1 MGGRN
6 RFEAGREGEK
16 MGARG
21 FKFYPILLLFF
32 LGTSV
37 LIAGCS
43 SEGQN
48 ERPNVALPVEVGTVV
63 QKKVPLQIRI
73 IGNVQ
78 AYSTVTV
85 KSRVAGQIMR
95 VCFTEGQ
102 DVKKGD
108 LLFMIDPRPFEAALK
123 QAEANLERDMAQV
136 KQAEANLE
144 RDMAQEKNA
153 EAEANRYKLLLERG
167 VVARQQYEKFRTDW
181 EALVATVQAD
191 RAAKANAEAGVLAD
205 RAAVENARLQL
216 SYCSIHSPMD
226 GRTGSLLVQEGNII
240 KENDANLVV
249 INQVTPIY
257 VSFSV
262 PEQYLGEIKKYMR
275 AGTLKVEAI
284 VSNHEEA
291 AYHGFISFVDNAVD
305 TGTGTIKLK
314 GTFPNKDRRLWP
326 GQFANVV
333 LTLTTEPNAIV
344 VPSQA
349 VETGQQGQYVF
360 VVRPDLTVESRPV
373 VVSRTT
379 DGETVIQKGLNPDE
393 KVVTDGQLRLYPGA
407 KVEIKNSNSTPPV
420 KPKPS

>member
-1 MGGRN
+1 MN
-6 RFEAGREGEK
+6 RKAFCSSLFILTGVFLLSSCSGEK
-16 MGARG
+16 RESPAVG
-21 FKFYPILLLFF
+21 
-32 LGTSV
+32 
-37 LIAGCS
+37 
-43 SEGQN
+43 
-48 ERPNVALPVEVGTVV
+48 LPVEVASVV
-63 QKKVPLQIRI
+63 QKKVPIQIRI

-78 AYSTVTV
+78 AHSTVTV

-95 VCFTEGQ
+95 VYFTEGQ

-167 VVARQQYEKFRTDW
+167 VVARQQYDKFRTDW

-191 RAAKANAEAGVLAD
+191 RAAKANAEAAVLAD
-205 RAAVENARLQL
+205 RATVENAKLQL
-216 SYCSIHSPMD
+216 SYCSIHSPMQ
-226 GRTGSLLVQEGNII
+226 GRTGSLLAQEGNII

-249 INQVTPIY
+249 INQINPIY
-257 VSFSV
+257 VCFSV
-262 PEQYLGEIKKYMR
+262 PEQYLGEIKMYMR
-275 AGTLKVEAI
+275 AGTLEVKATVP
-284 VSNHEEA
+284 NHEGA
-291 AYHGFISFVDNAVD
+291 PHQGFISFVDNAVD

-314 GTFPNKDRRLWP
+314 GTFTNKDSRLWP
-326 GQFANVV
+326 GQFVNVI

-349 VETGQQGQYVF
+349 VQSGQQGQYVF
-360 VVRPDLTVESRPV
+360 VVKPDLTVESRPV

-407 KVEIKNSNSTPPV
+407 KVEIKNSNSAPSP